1 MISCAVPEMML
12 PSVVDEPNFFLQ
24 PDAPNTNCLAPPS
37 LQVVSSP
44 IDTNQLH
51 NMVQIPN
58 PPMGS
63 PQNPV
68 PSPTNFGLGAE
79 YYMAALQQA
88 ERERDLLRNQKILS
102 QFNGDYKIT
111 DNYVRINGSC
121 VTFWMDGNQ
130 TTEGKLTLKK
140 FGNKMT
146 VVLTADFHA
155 EYIFYWT
162 NGGDDF
168 IEWTHYTD
176 YDAVNPVRWTKVDFS
191 QPQKVTPRKQQYS
204 PIMTRNRHHSY
215 GSMHSS
221 VTSERLDMS
230 DAYAHSS
237 RESTPS
243 NSIHSQQS
251 FYFPSNSVHSQ
262 QSNHYYPHSIES
274 RFPYDQKKSCSPK
287 KRGPVNAQDHNAKQK
302 MLCKTGFECIDNWA
316 DIVIDKVKAL
326 YLRNTTKQQR
336 ECQDVKT
343 MLHNICDDIKPG
355 LRGPFVFGIRAKKLG
370 ELENTIPFLKDMENI
385 STFKRMSLIFNS
397 KRKKVDGKSLKK
409 RQKKTICIYVEVE
422 NATQVQEVLKRH
434 KEKWSHL
441 IAYCQIRDDEN

>member
-1 MISCAVPEMML
+1 MISCAVPEIML

-58 PPMGS
+58 PAMGS

-68 PSPTNFGLGAE
+68 PSPTNFSLGAE

-146 VVLTADFHA
+146 VVLTADFHS

-237 RESTPS
+237 RE
-243 NSIHSQQS
+243 
-251 FYFPSNSVHSQ
+251 
-262 QSNHYYPHSIES
+262 
-274 RFPYDQKKSCSPK
+274 KSCSPK

-370 ELENTIPFLKDMENI
+370 ELENTIPFLKDMETI

-422 NATQVQEVLKRH
+422 NATQVHEVLKRH